1 MLIRPTLAVCA
12 AMLGVLSCAPEDP
25 EPFVLFIGLDG
36 ASLEIVDDLRAE
48 GRLPTFDWLIRTGIS
63 GPLQS
68 WASKPIMSENLRRGF
83 WSPIVWTSIATGKIP
98 EKHGVRDF
106 VLPIPGTSVVWMGAD
121 EDPASATMT
130 IPELHGRTPFT
141 LTMRMHSFAAP
152 ALRRCRS
159 FGTAST

>member
-1 MLIRPTLAVCA
+1 MLIRPTLAACA
-12 AMLGVLSCAPEDP
+12 AMLGVLFCAPEDP

-48 GRLPTFDWLIRTGIS
+48 GRLPTFDWLILTGIS